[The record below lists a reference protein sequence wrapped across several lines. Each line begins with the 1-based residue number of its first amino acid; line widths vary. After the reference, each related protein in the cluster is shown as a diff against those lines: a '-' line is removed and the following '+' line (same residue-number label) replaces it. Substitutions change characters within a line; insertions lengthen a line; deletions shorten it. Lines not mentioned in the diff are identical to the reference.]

1 MQRFARV
8 QIIGPLVLFVAVL
21 AAEAAAYALSEMPS
35 SALLW
40 YLNLEVFSLF
50 RKSRAALAEVG
61 NHPFSQLL
69 LIAGPIAALGMIGL
83 SLKNKLCLAISSNL
97 SFCFAAFIAFNWHS
111 WTTATHVKA
120 ASLAF
125 VQVSSGSTLLMVGVL
140 AITSFLSFA
149 ASHFLYLGALR
160 SKA

>member
-8 QIIGPLVLFVAVL
+8 QIMGPLVLFVAVL

-61 NHPFSQLL
+61 NLPFAQVLF
-69 LIAGPIAALGMIGL
+69 IAGPIVLIGIVGL

-97 SFCFAAFIAFNWHS
+97 SFCFAAFVAFNWHA

-125 VQVSSGSTLLMVGVL
+125 VQVSSGSTLLLIAAL
-140 AITSFLSFA
+140 ALTSLLSFG
-149 ASHFLYLGALR
+149 ASHFLYFGALR